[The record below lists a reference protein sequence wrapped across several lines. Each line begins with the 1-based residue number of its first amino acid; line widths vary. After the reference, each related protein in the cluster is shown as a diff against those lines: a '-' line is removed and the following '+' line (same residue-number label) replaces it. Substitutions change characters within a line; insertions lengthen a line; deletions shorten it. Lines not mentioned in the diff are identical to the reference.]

1 MHGRQGENPCR
12 NNRFESL
19 PNGLT
24 LDISIKRLILITMTN
39 TPPSKALTHDEK
51 KAADAAFTGRPFN
64 ETWSASARA
73 VYDGI
78 VKAMP
83 HRDAEILP
91 PSTVEAPAETPS
103 GRSEP
108 LPPQESLNQEPV
120 AGEKLPSEGAVI
132 ASYIQARETAIQAGI
147 LIDVTPTALQL
158 GISFPVTITRPLW
171 ELGIVTNQSLP
182 EADQSGRLRD
192 ILMAFRLRLASQT
205 TLSPLLDFPA
215 LLALPPNGVPQPVP
229 LFALIQPDPT
239 HQANVTLLLP
249 SEVSLSISS
258 LN

>member
-1 MHGRQGENPCR
+1 M
-12 NNRFESL
+12 
-19 PNGLT
+19 PNGPT
-24 LDISIKRLILITMTN
+24 LDIPTKRLMFITMTN
-39 TPPSKALTHDEK
+39 TPPPKALTHDEK

-83 HRDAEILP
+83 HGDVEIPP
-91 PSTVEAPAETPS
+91 PSTAEAPAGAPS

-108 LPPQESLNQEPV
+108 LPPQESLIQGPV
-120 AGEKLPSEGAVI
+120 AGEELPAEGAVI
-132 ASYIQARETAIQAGI
+132 GSNIQDRETAIQAGI
-147 LIDVTPTALQL
+147 LIDVTPTAIQL
-158 GISFPVTITRPLW
+158 GITFPVTITRPLW

-192 ILMAFRLRLASQT
+192 ILMAFRLRLASLT
-205 TLSPLLDFPA
+205 TVSPLLDFAA
-215 LLALPPNGVPQPVP
+215 LLALPPNGIPQPVP